1 MKLKGCPQI
10 SQGICG
16 KPPTRPKSNNLGRDV
31 ETWKRR
37 YGWSAHD
44 IFRAKRKGPKPG
56 GSEEYVATSAVLQKI
71 YELKK
76 N

>member
-1 MKLKGCPQI
+1 MLQLMYKN
-10 SQGICG
+10 
-16 KPPTRPKSNNLGRDV
+16 SNNLGRDV

-71 YELKK
+71 YELK
-76 N
+76 NN